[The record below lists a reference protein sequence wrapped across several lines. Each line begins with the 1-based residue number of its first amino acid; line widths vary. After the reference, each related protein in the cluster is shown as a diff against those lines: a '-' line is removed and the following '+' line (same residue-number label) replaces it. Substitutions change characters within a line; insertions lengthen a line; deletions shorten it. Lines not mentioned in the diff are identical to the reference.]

1 MAGFAGT
8 RFAGGE
14 LARDDEDLGL
24 IQPDTQDTHTFRA
37 LVKPTKEDIE
47 DDAEEARLIAESDDL
62 ERQDAPTESVP
73 FGSWGER
80 RRPALNAARRAR
92 GGVSRGSTCTA
103 APLRV
108 IDTEDSDEYLGEYAR
123 EGGMDRLED
132 DLRYIRTRLDE
143 LTGAS
148 AGTGAQLR
156 EHDTRLGHIQGELSA
171 IRTVVLPG
179 YDARL
184 RDLEALRQSVEGAG
198 RVISVGWA
206 ALLAAPGVVIAVLA
220 AIAQFLGSV

>member
-1 MAGFAGT
+1 
-8 RFAGGE
+8 
-14 LARDDEDLGL
+14 
-24 IQPDTQDTHTFRA
+24 
-37 LVKPTKEDIE
+37 
-47 DDAEEARLIAESDDL
+47 
-62 ERQDAPTESVP
+62 
-73 FGSWGER
+73 
-80 RRPALNAARRAR
+80 
-92 GGVSRGSTCTA
+92 
-103 APLRV
+103 
-108 IDTEDSDEYLGEYAR
+108 
-123 EGGMDRLED
+123 MDRLED